1 MTDEA
6 DMSHDATLLLSSDLL
21 PDWYDEWLVADVAQW
36 RDLRLHALQSLLLR
50 LANAQRFSEAIDTA
64 YAAIAADPLRETRC
78 FALIRIHLSA
88 GNRTAAAE
96 VFAAYRKL
104 LTNELNAQP
113 SVPFDALVSAPVARL
128 AIEESIVFTAQTA
141 LAGEEVEAFEVVA
154 NGISMEPTIRHG
166 DTLLVSPNVT
176 VEPGRI
182 VVAVHAGMWIVKRV
196 ADRDGAL
203 MLRSDNVDE
212 ELSLADVTV
221 HGVVVELR
229 RHL

>member
-1 MTDEA
+1 
-6 DMSHDATLLLSSDLL
+6 MSHDATLLLSSDLL
-21 PDWYDEWLVADVAQW
+21 PDWYDEWLVADAAQW
-36 RDLRLHALQSLLLR
+36 RDLRLHALQALSLR
-50 LANAQRFSEAIDTA
+50 LATAQRFSEAIDTA
-64 YAAIAADPLRETRC
+64 YAAISADPLRETGYA
-78 FALIRIHLSA
+78 ALIRIYLTE

-96 VFAAYRKL
+96 VSAAYRKL
-104 LTNELNAQP
+104 LKNELNTQP
-113 SVPFDALVSAPVARL
+113 SVPFDALVPAPVARL

-182 VVAVHAGMWIVKRV
+182 VVAVHAGTWIVKRV
-196 ADRDGAL
+196 ADRDGTL

-212 ELSLADVTV
+212 EVSLADVTV